1 MKQKAY
7 GLGFSP
13 LSFKNAKSYGFN
25 EEIVANKDVGM
36 YGVIADD
43 SKNVISHEYLA
54 RTKYHLNSFTTRLL
68 QDSTVGKL
76 YKITIGD
83 SLATRITNNTTDL
96 IDGSLIKINN
106 GTKRMRGVRFNFDID
121 IFAPVNSAL
130 IHFKEI
136 SILIKMTLRV
146 GAMSKQLTIEDSALA
161 INTTAYHIDFS
172 GLEDATGDVELQ
184 IDSVIIKPPSDF
196 DYSHYRIML
205 YDILF
210 VVI

>member
-1 MKQKAY
+1 
-7 GLGFSP
+7 
-13 LSFKNAKSYGFN
+13 
-25 EEIVANKDVGM
+25 
-36 YGVIADD
+36 
-43 SKNVISHEYLA
+43 
-54 RTKYHLNSFTTRLL
+54 
-68 QDSTVGKL
+68 
-76 YKITIGD
+76 
-83 SLATRITNNTTDL
+83 
-96 IDGSLIKINN
+96 
-106 GTKRMRGVRFNFDID
+106 MRGVRFNFDID

-146 GAMSKQLTIEDSALA
+146 GAMSKQLTIEDSSLA

-172 GLEDATGDVELQ
+172 GLEDATGDVELE
-184 IDSVIIKPPSDF
+184 INSVFIKPPEDF